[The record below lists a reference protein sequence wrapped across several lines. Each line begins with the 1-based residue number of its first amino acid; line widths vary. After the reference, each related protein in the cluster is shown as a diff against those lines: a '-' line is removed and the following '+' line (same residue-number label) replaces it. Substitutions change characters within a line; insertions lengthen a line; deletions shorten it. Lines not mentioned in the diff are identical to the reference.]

1 MFRSANPALNVFQE
15 SLPYSQSH
23 SMTIQGT
30 VNKTGILLV
39 ILILVASFLWGAQP
53 ASLGVWAMVGVV
65 GGLIAAVVTMFKK
78 EWVSYTAPVYAV
90 FQGLALGAIST
101 IFEARYPGLVIQ
113 AVGLTFATLFC
124 MLGAYKT
131 GLIQAT
137 EKFKFGMMIAMG
149 GLMVFYLLQFVLG
162 FFGVQFSA
170 VNGSGIIGIG
180 FSVFVVAI
188 AALNLI
194 MDFDVIEQ
202 GAKNGAPKWMEWYGA
217 FALLV
222 TLVWLYVEI
231 LRLLAKLRD
240 RERS

>member
-1 MFRSANPALNVFQE
+1 
-15 SLPYSQSH
+15 
-23 SMTIQGT
+23 
-30 VNKTGILLV
+30 
-39 ILILVASFLWGAQP
+39 
-53 ASLGVWAMVGVV
+53 
-65 GGLIAAVVTMFKK
+65 
-78 EWVSYTAPVYAV
+78 
-90 FQGLALGAIST
+90 
-101 IFEARYPGLVIQ
+101 LVIQ

-149 GLMVFYLLQFVLG
+149 GLMIFYLLQFVLG

-202 GAKNGAPKWMEWYGA
+202 GAKTGAPKWMEWYGA

-222 TLVWLYVEI
+222 TLVWLYVEV